1 MAVAFC
7 PRRYRRADPA
17 LVAQWIEQR
26 TSNPKVAG
34 SNPAGRTTVNR
45 PSCPSWTMTDISRLP
60 DRNRPCAILTQ
71 PVHAL
76 QILAGLA
83 TALIAIGMA
92 LFIAARR
99 RRREFTA

>member
-1 MAVAFC
+1 
-7 PRRYRRADPA
+7 
-17 LVAQWIEQR
+17 
-26 TSNPKVAG
+26 
-34 SNPAGRTTVNR
+34 
-45 PSCPSWTMTDISRLP
+45 
-60 DRNRPCAILTQ
+60 LTQ